1 MDMIWRIGNKEIKG
15 KRYVEGP
22 FRTDRIS
29 VDINAHMTSLQEI
42 FLAEETLNNYVNMRI
57 SDQLCDY

>member
-1 MDMIWRIGNKEIKG
+1 MDVIWRIGNKKIKG

-22 FRTDRIS
+22 FRTGRIS

-42 FLAEETLNNYVNMRI
+42 LLAEETLNNYVTMRI
-57 SDQLCDY
+57 K